1 MIGVLLLKKQLDIQ
15 GISAVG
21 IDIYG
26 LSSDAEVLWH
36 VCDVLDDFLQ
46 NLTAGCFQ
54 TKYVLESDDSI
65 LKVFHLLTKW
75 QRVIN
80 LIHTSKL
87 LQQHESYLVL

>member
-1 MIGVLLLKKQLDIQ
+1 MQLDIQ

-46 NLTAGCFQ
+46 NLTVGCFQ
-54 TKYVLESDDSI
+54 TKYILDLDDSI
-65 LKVFHLLTKW
+65 HPP
-75 QRVIN
+75 
-80 LIHTSKL
+80 
-87 LQQHESYLVL
+87 HEVARGDNSGPC